1 LIAVGGFVHDDEIQ
15 AMTFFVGGA
24 LLLTAFLIWTWTY
37 LRGSRNELGHRGF
50 FGRVVASPLGRVGFL
65 GVRNSSRHPIRSLL
79 TVGLLAAA
87 IFVVAAV
94 QTFHR
99 EPEEDFL
106 KMDSGSGGCSLL
118 AQADVPI
125 YQNLNNDEERREQ
138 LNFPDSTSETLEGV
152 TFFPFRL
159 RAGDDASC
167 LNLYQPR
174 RPRLLGVPGSLIR
187 RGGFRFAGTEA
198 GTAEQQAN
206 PWLLLQQSPVGDAVP
221 VFADATTAEW
231 ILHKK
236 LGDVL
241 EIPDELGA
249 TNNRGEHVLRLRIV
263 GLLKDSVFQS
273 ELLLS
278 EGNFLRLYPRQ
289 EGYAFFLISV
299 PPERQEKVKALLAT
313 ELGLQGFEVTDTINR
328 LRSYLSVENTYLA
341 TFQALGGLGLL
352 LGALGLAVVL
362 LRGVWERRGELALL
376 KALGYRNRTLGWLV
390 LAENG
395 FLLIVGLGIGTTA
408 ALLAVLPHLVAR
420 GGAIPW
426 VDLLGLLGLVL
437 VAGLAAESAAVAA
450 TLRAPLV
457 PALRRE

>member
-1 LIAVGGFVHDDEIQ
+1 
-15 AMTFFVGGA
+15 
-24 LLLTAFLIWTWTY
+24 
-37 LRGSRNELGHRGF
+37 
-50 FGRVVASPLGRVGFL
+50 
-65 GVRNSSRHPIRSLL
+65 
-79 TVGLLAAA
+79 
-87 IFVVAAV
+87 
-94 QTFHR
+94 
-99 EPEEDFL
+99 
-106 KMDSGSGGCSLL
+106 
-118 AQADVPI
+118 
-125 YQNLNNDEERREQ
+125 
-138 LNFPDSTSETLEGV
+138 
-152 TFFPFRL
+152 
-159 RAGDDASC
+159 
-167 LNLYQPR
+167 
-174 RPRLLGVPGSLIR
+174 
-187 RGGFRFAGTEA
+187 
-198 GTAEQQAN
+198 
-206 PWLLLQQSPVGDAVP
+206 VP